1 MQRGDRG
8 GSGRGDRDRR
18 GGGGRDR
25 DRDRDQDDK
34 PRGGPVLK
42 GNEWKCDSCTN
53 INWAW
58 RKECNQ
64 CGMKRRSI
72 VEERTGAG
80 GGYNERENVEYR
92 DRQEDDE
99 YDDFGRKKRKPLSG
113 AAVAGAA
120 TTAGTGHAGGLNVQS
135 NNSKDDDR
143 SNTESTEDLFADING
158 EREGGDDDDDDD
170 DDDDEDVDLSKTDR
184 VSVQAV
190 EAVETETT
198 TETETATATAT
209 VITVETETE
218 TVITTETAAVG
229 LAVIVS
235 EIETEIDTETAVA
248 IEIRAAIVRDARHEA
263 EAEAAVAAAAA
274 AAVVV
279 AAHHLDTLALGDLFP
294 RTLRFLIQYTMSA
307 GNWCLIESDPGV
319 FTELI
324 RSIGVQ
330 GVQVE
335 ELYSLDEGSLSVLQP
350 VHGLIFLFKWQKD
363 LQERKTAENASSVF
377 FANQVINN
385 ACATQAILS
394 ILLNTPELNL
404 GEELTNFKAFTQ
416 DFTPELRGLA
426 ISNSEKIRTV
436 HNSFARPETFSIE
449 EKNAT
454 DDDDVF
460 HFVAYI
466 HKDGR
471 LWELDGLQEG
481 PINLGEASADDWLFR
496 AAPIIQARIERYS
509 STEIRFNLM
518 AVVADKT
525 VQYTQELAAVDE
537 QRAMLMSQMQSD
549 QVSGDLAALDA
560 RSSELQMLLATEQEK
575 NERYRTENIRRRHN
589 FVPFIVKLLRLL
601 AEKHQLQ
608 PLIAKAKE
616 TVAAKNKANAESR
629 K

>member
-1 MQRGDRG
+1 
-8 GSGRGDRDRR
+8 
-18 GGGGRDR
+18 
-25 DRDRDQDDK
+25 
-34 PRGGPVLK
+34 
-42 GNEWKCDSCTN
+42 
-53 INWAW
+53 
-58 RKECNQ
+58 
-64 CGMKRRSI
+64 
-72 VEERTGAG
+72 
-80 GGYNERENVEYR
+80 
-92 DRQEDDE
+92 
-99 YDDFGRKKRKPLSG
+99 
-113 AAVAGAA
+113 
-120 TTAGTGHAGGLNVQS
+120 
-135 NNSKDDDR
+135 
-143 SNTESTEDLFADING
+143 
-158 EREGGDDDDDDD
+158 
-170 DDDDEDVDLSKTDR
+170 
-184 VSVQAV
+184 
-190 EAVETETT
+190 
-198 TETETATATAT
+198 
-209 VITVETETE
+209 
-218 TVITTETAAVG
+218 
-229 LAVIVS
+229 
-235 EIETEIDTETAVA
+235 
-248 IEIRAAIVRDARHEA
+248 
-263 EAEAAVAAAAA
+263 
-274 AAVVV
+274 
-279 AAHHLDTLALGDLFP
+279 
-294 RTLRFLIQYTMSA
+294 MSA